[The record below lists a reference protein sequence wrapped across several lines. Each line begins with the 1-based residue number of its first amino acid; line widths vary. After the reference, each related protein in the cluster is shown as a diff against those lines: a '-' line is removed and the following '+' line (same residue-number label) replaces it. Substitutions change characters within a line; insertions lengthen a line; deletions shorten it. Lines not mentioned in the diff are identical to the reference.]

1 MEAGMMKNTDNN
13 TWILNYYYFDCRWCS
28 FNGCERRASVIDK
41 SLLFLIQLSARIYV
55 ENVNLNAPSE
65 RIRESGIPTHFAT
78 SLESILSPG
87 IFFQFYG
94 RGIWVVERQRHWL
107 RDSLLSRTDTSS
119 PVWFLQTFSST
130 ARNRMKLQ
138 NLINL
143 NYVWREKWNP

>member
-65 RIRESGIPTHFAT
+65 RIRESGIPTHFAP

-87 IFFQFYG
+87 IFFSSMAAASEWLKGKGIDYVILSYLG
-94 RGIWVVERQRHWL
+94 RIPAWAFGFCGH
-107 RDSLLSRTDTSS
+107 S
-119 PVWFLQTFSST
+119 
-130 ARNRMKLQ
+130 
-138 NLINL
+138 
-143 NYVWREKWNP
+143 